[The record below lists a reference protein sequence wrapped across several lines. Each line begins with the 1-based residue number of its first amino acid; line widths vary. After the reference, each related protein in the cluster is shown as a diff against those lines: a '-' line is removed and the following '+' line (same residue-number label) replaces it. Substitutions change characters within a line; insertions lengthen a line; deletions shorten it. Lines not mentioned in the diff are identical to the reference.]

1 MLRFFYSLM
10 SSPALLIAIVV
21 VASLAIGTMRHWLT
35 AARLRDRQQFAD
47 EEFGKAFFA
56 GDGRESAAVR
66 TRRVLAENLETD
78 LGGIRPDDKLDDD
91 LNAQISTNVNLFWQ
105 LEEEFRIDCQVEDLD
120 VFEKTTSQLVTFSDL
135 VSYVQ
140 RKLDERSSTRDDS
153 RATVSG
159 DSRLDWLD
167 VIGYSW
173 FTGIAVCV
181 ASSIFDVDWLMTVGL
196 TVAFL
201 PIIIGIAHEVFQA
214 LSEMTRNIRT
224 NGFGVLLRE
233 PLSLVIWLAVFIS
246 FLLIAIWFSRVL
258 FSLYFGGE

>member
-1 MLRFFYSLM
+1 MLQFFYNLL

-47 EEFGKAFFA
+47 EDFGKAFFA
-56 GDGRESAAVR
+56 GDARESAAIR

-78 LGGIRPDDKLDDD
+78 LGGIRPDDRLDDD
-91 LNAQISTNVNLFWQ
+91 LNAQISANVDLFWQ
-105 LEEEFRIDCQVEDLD
+105 LEKEFRIDCQVEDLE

-140 RKLDERSSTRDDS
+140 KKIEEQPSARDENY
-153 RATVSG
+153 ATVSG
-159 DSRLDWLD
+159 DPRLDWLD

-173 FTGIAVCV
+173 FTGIAMCV
-181 ASSIFDVDWLMTVGL
+181 ASSMFDVGWLMTVGL

-201 PIIIGIAHEVFQA
+201 PIIIGIAFEAFQV
-214 LSEMTRNIRT
+214 LSEVAKNIQA

-233 PLSLVIWLAVFIS
+233 PLSLVIWLAVLIP
-246 FLLIAIWFSRVL
+246 FLLIGIWFSWVL
-258 FSLYFGGE
+258 FNLYFGGE